1 MRRRVPHWKKSERDF
16 VDTFQIFPSL
26 KKTLPVEYKLHAAA
40 LEKEMYVRRYGT
52 FFAPSK
58 AKAIL

>member
-1 MRRRVPHWKKSERDF
+1 MEKSERDF

-40 LEKEMYVRRYGT
+40 LEKEMCVDMGLFCSFKSESNFVR
-52 FFAPSK
+52 K
-58 AKAIL
+58 VQ